1 MKRNN
6 DVNVSSM
13 MEKSFAH
20 RRQEVVVEA
29 PMIADFK
36 TRWPA
41 LFSVRQ
47 LNAEFQRITTVQL
60 QSKFFRELDALSPRL
75 LKVYAKKGGLQGQK
89 LRRVLVP
96 MTQTDDTDVRRECI
110 LKGLCVYMN
119 EDPERLVR
127 EYKSDE
133 NTEEALADTV
143 LGIFAIRHTGADPS
157 DDLEN
162 VGIILEG
169 VEVLNDLKS
178 VSLAVSM
185 LFGLVYALNL
195 SYPPDLKYTF
205 EVLQKIIMGLDGNK
219 LSNKVQV
226 LKTAL
231 SR

>member
-1 MKRNN
+1 
-6 DVNVSSM
+6 
-13 MEKSFAH
+13 
-20 RRQEVVVEA
+20 
-29 PMIADFK
+29 MIPDFK

-41 LFSVRQ
+41 LLSVGQ

-60 QSKFFRELDALSPRL
+60 QFKFFMELDALSPRL

-96 MTQTDDTDVRRECI
+96 MTQTDDTDVRPECI
-110 LKGLCVYMN
+110 LKRLCVDMN
-119 EDPERLVR
+119 QDPERLVR
-127 EYKSDE
+127 EHKSDE

-169 VEVLNDLKS
+169 VKVINDLKYG
-178 VSLAVSM
+178 SLAVLL
-185 LFGLVYALNL
+185 LFVIVYALNL
-195 SYPPDLKYTF
+195 SYPSDLKYTF
-205 EVLQKIIMGLDGNK
+205 EVLQKIIMGLDGDK

-226 LKTAL
+226 LKTAP
-231 SR
+231 SC